1 MGEESDLINK
11 KYAAM
16 IVEADEEASAR
27 LEQKVELTRLQ
38 FQAVVKDDNIDDLNK
53 RFWVL
58 RVVYADR
65 SAELACAVPT
75 LYTVSV
81 FKCCRA
87 VVFKDCNIQ
96 RWNCTGEFCRPIG
109 IQQHS
114 KDPKTIIIN

>member
-53 RFWVL
+53 RKYSGL
-58 RVVYADR
+58 SKGGTRI
-65 SAELACAVPT
+65 AEWLLGSMLAETPSRDPGSSHMVGWKA
-75 LYTVSV
+75 
-81 FKCCRA
+81 
-87 VVFKDCNIQ
+87 
-96 RWNCTGEFCRPIG
+96 IG
-109 IQQHS
+109 
-114 KDPKTIIIN
+114 